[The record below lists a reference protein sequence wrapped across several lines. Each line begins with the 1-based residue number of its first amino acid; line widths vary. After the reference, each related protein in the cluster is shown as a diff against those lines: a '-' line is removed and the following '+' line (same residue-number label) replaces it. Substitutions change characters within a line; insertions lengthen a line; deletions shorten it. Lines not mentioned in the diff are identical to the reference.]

1 MHVSNVIKKP
11 WISEKA
17 TDLATKEG
25 TYMFLVEL
33 GANRHMVKKAV
44 EVAYGVHV
52 TDVRTVRTVY
62 GKKRQKKAFVTL
74 KEGEKIDILPH

>member
-17 TDLATKEG
+17 TDLATKG
-25 TYMFLVEL
+25 TYIFLVEL
-33 GANRHMVKKAV
+33 GSNRHTVKKAV
-44 EVAYGVHV
+44 EAAYGVHV